1 MPNHYLVYISPVE
14 VPGVAQFT
22 PINKI
27 AIWFQQN
34 IKTSTM
40 IVVDKSYVHLMDFTH
55 ATQQTTTY
63 TDEGTWVD
71 GNGKA
76 SKAIDYTKIVPA
88 YTGDHKKKPVERQVY
103 IEMAVVTL
111 SHI

>member
-1 MPNHYLVYISPVE
+1 MPNHYLGYISPVE

-22 PINKI
+22 PVIKI

-40 IVVDKSYVHLMDFTH
+40 IVLDKSFVHIMDFTH
-55 ATQQTTTY
+55 TTQQTTTY

-71 GNGKA
+71 GNGIA
-76 SKAIDYTKIVPA
+76 SKAIDYTKVIPA
-88 YTGDHKKKPVERQVY
+88 FTGERKKKLVER
-103 IEMAVVTL
+103 
-111 SHI
+111 